1 MVADVNIDCDRS
13 VMQMLHDEY
22 DPKYVRLN
30 NVEWFNV
37 EIDPTQITVG
47 QMKQLSVK
55 IVEEAAEAMEEGKRC
70 IIECDKQKLREELAD
85 VIQACC
91 NLAAAFGIFDLRKDI
106 DDCRNRNTDRGRIS
120 KRLTERQ
127 EEVLKFFEKHRNSQ
141 CTWPEDGV

>member
-1 MVADVNIDCDRS
+1 
-13 VMQMLHDEY
+13 MLHDEY
-22 DPKYVRLN
+22 DPKYVRLK

-37 EIDPTQITVG
+37 EIDPTAVTVG
-47 QMKQLSVK
+47 QLKQLSVK

-70 IIECDKQKLREELAD
+70 IIECNKQRLREELAD

-106 DDCRNRNTDRGRIS
+106 DDCRDRNTDRGRIS

-127 EEVLKFFEKHRNSQ
+127 EEVLKFFEKHRNYQ

>member
-1 MVADVNIDCDRS
+1 
-13 VMQMLHDEY
+13 MLHDEY
-22 DPKYVRLN
+22 DPKYVRLC

-37 EIDPTQITVG
+37 EIDPTTVTVG
-47 QMKQLSVK
+47 QLKQLSVK

-91 NLAAAFGIFDLRKDI
+91 NLAAAFGIFDLRSDI
-106 DDCRNRNTDRGRIS
+106 DNCRDRNTDRGRIS

-127 EEVLKFFEKHRNSQ
+127 EEVLKFF
-141 CTWPEDGV
+141 

>member
-1 MVADVNIDCDRS
+1 MVAGIDIDWS

-22 DPKYVRLN
+22 DPKYVRLK

-47 QMKQLSVK
+47 QLKQLSVK

-70 IIECDKQKLREELAD
+70 IIECDKQKLKEELAD

-91 NLAAAFGIFDLRKDI
+91 NLAAAFGIFDLRSDI
-106 DDCRNRNTDRGRIS
+106 DDCIDRNTDRGRIS

-127 EEVLKFFEKHRNSQ
+127 EEVLKFFEKNRDSQ